1 MRLSGLRDKLYW
13 RRPDPM
19 GMAHCFK
26 RVRHARAT
34 NKREPKFRSLCGE
47 AWMYGVGTQKCQ
59 RPSPLKR
66 CTQCDVAE
74 MKRRGWEESG
84 PES

>member
-13 RRPDPM
+13 RKAYPNAP
-19 GMAHCFK
+19 AHCFK
-26 RVRHARAT
+26 KIRQTKYPMRRQ
-34 NKREPKFRSLCGE
+34 FQSLCGQHDL
-47 AWMYGVGTQKCQ
+47 YGVGVQKCRRPPAIQ
-59 RPSPLKR
+59 R
-66 CTQCDVAE
+66 CAQCDVAE